1 MRKRFNS
8 GLLATVGFAGFLAFA
23 PQLAMA
29 KESGADDRDLIA
41 ISSFSGA
48 FLAARAAEADNDFES
63 AIDYYERALA
73 FQPDNQAIQ
82 QSLLLALVAEGRFD
96 DALPYARALKSVPE
110 MERFSRLGL
119 AVDALRGEN
128 YAQAE
133 NWLKLVLESDLDR
146 LITSIM
152 SAWTELGQ
160 GQTDQALTSLEELD
174 GPDWYRLF
182 RSYHRALM
190 LAQSGQN
197 AEAEKAFDALLGDV
211 TAASA
216 GPDTYMRAAEA
227 YASWLAERGEKDK
240 ALAALE
246 NGEKYI
252 TGRAAT
258 TILREKIEA
267 GDAVAF
273 PIPDPRAGAAE
284 ILLNIATA
292 LNRGGGEPFVKL
304 YLNYALALSPDNDD
318 ILVQLASLAEQQS
331 EPEKAISF
339 YDRIKPGS
347 PWRRLAELQ
356 TGLNLADLDRHEEAE
371 TYLNAAIEKDPDDIR
386 AYLSL
391 GRVYAVQKD
400 YRSAAGVYDRAVER
414 IAEPEREHWSLF
426 YQRGIAYER
435 LKEWEKAEPNFFK
448 ALELYPDQPQVL
460 NYLGYSWVDMNMK
473 LEEGLEL
480 IGRAV
485 ELRPN
490 DGYIVDS
497 LGWAHYRLGRYEEAA
512 KELERAVSLRPEDPV
527 LNDHLGDAYW
537 RTGRK
542 LEATYQWSHARDLD
556 PEPELLAEVEKKL
569 KEGLPD
575 EEPKKL
581 AEAST
586 PEKVIVD
593 GTATPEEP
601 TSGKTA
607 EPEAPEEPKTETKA
621 VETPE
626 KAATGDAFYTIK
638 DGETLW
644 SIAVDQLGDGE
655 RFRDILAVNPDL
667 QRNPDLLRAGQE
679 IRLPPQ
685 KQ

>member
-8 GLLATVGFAGFLAFA
+8 GLLATVGLAGFLALA
-23 PQLAMA
+23 PQTGMA
-29 KESGADDRDLIA
+29 KEGGADDRDLIA

-73 FQPDNQAIQ
+73 FEPDNQGIQ

-96 DALPYARALKSVPE
+96 DALPHARALKSVPE

-119 AVDALRGEN
+119 AVDALRKEK

-152 SAWTELGQ
+152 STWTELGQ
-160 GQTDQALTSLEELD
+160 GRADEALKALGDLE

-182 RSYHRALM
+182 QSYHRALM
-190 LAQSGQN
+190 LAQSGRD

-211 TAASA
+211 SAASA

-227 YASWLAERGEKDK
+227 YAAWLAGRGEKDK
-240 ALAALE
+240 ALAALDK
-246 NGEKYI
+246 GETYI

-267 GDAVAF
+267 DETVAF
-273 PIPDPRAGAAE
+273 PVPDPRAGAAE

-318 ILVQLASLAEQQS
+318 ILIQLASLAEQQS
-331 EPEKAISF
+331 EPEKAIGF

-356 TGLNLADLDRHEEAE
+356 TGLNLADLDRHDEAE

-400 YRSAAGVYDRAVER
+400 FRSAAGVYDRAVAR
-414 IAEPEREHWSLF
+414 IKEPEREDWSLF

-460 NYLGYSWVDMNMK
+460 NYLGYSWVDMNIK

-537 RTGRK
+537 RTGRR

-575 EEPKKL
+575 KEAKRVAEVSSPETVISDETGVSEATPSGETDEPKS
-581 AEAST
+581 EA
-586 PEKVIVD
+586 K
-593 GTATPEEP
+593 
-601 TSGKTA
+601 
-607 EPEAPEEPKTETKA
+607 APDA
-621 VETPE
+621 AE
-626 KAATGDAFYTIK
+626 KAAMGDAMYTIK
-638 DGETLW
+638 PGETLW
-644 SIAVDQLGDGE
+644 SIAVEQLGDGE
-655 RFRDILAVNPDL
+655 RFREILAINPDL
-667 QRNPDLLRAGQE
+667 RRNPDLLRAGQE
-679 IRLPPQ
+679 IRLPE
-685 KQ
+685 

>member
-8 GLLATVGFAGFLAFA
+8 GLLATVGLAGFLALA
-23 PQLAMA
+23 PQTGMA
-29 KESGADDRDLIA
+29 KEGGADDRDLIA

-73 FQPDNQAIQ
+73 FEPDNQGIQ

-96 DALPYARALKSVPE
+96 DALPHARALKSVPE

-119 AVDALRGEN
+119 AVDALRKEK

-152 SAWTELGQ
+152 STWTELGQ
-160 GQTDQALTSLEELD
+160 GRADEALKALGDLE

-182 RSYHRALM
+182 QSYHRALM
-190 LAQSGQN
+190 LAQSGRD

-211 TAASA
+211 SAASA

-227 YASWLAERGEKDK
+227 YAAWLVGRGEKDK

-246 NGEKYI
+246 KGETYI

-267 GDAVAF
+267 DEPVAF
-273 PIPDPRAGAAE
+273 PVPDPRAGAAE

-318 ILVQLASLAEQQS
+318 ILIQLASLAEQQS
-331 EPEKAISF
+331 EPEKAIGF

-356 TGLNLADLDRHEEAE
+356 TGLNLADLDRHDEAE

-400 YRSAAGVYDRAVER
+400 FRSAAGVYDRAVAR
-414 IAEPEREHWSLF
+414 IKEPEREDWSLF

-460 NYLGYSWVDMNMK
+460 NYLGYSWVDMNIK

-537 RTGRK
+537 RTGRR

-575 EEPKKL
+575 KEAKRVAEVSSPETVISDETGVSEATPSGETDEPKS
-581 AEAST
+581 EA
-586 PEKVIVD
+586 K
-593 GTATPEEP
+593 
-601 TSGKTA
+601 
-607 EPEAPEEPKTETKA
+607 APDA
-621 VETPE
+621 AE
-626 KAATGDAFYTIK
+626 KAAMGDAMYTIK
-638 DGETLW
+638 PGETLW
-644 SIAVDQLGDGE
+644 SIAVEQLGDGE
-655 RFRDILAVNPDL
+655 RFREILAINPDL
-667 QRNPDLLRAGQE
+667 RRNPDLLRAGQE
-679 IRLPPQ
+679 IRLPE
-685 KQ
+685 

>member
-8 GLLATVGFAGFLAFA
+8 GLLTTVGLAGFLALA
-23 PQLAMA
+23 PQTGMA
-29 KESGADDRDLIA
+29 KEGGADDRDLIA

-48 FLAARAAEADNDFES
+48 FLAARAAEADNDFGS

-73 FQPDNQAIQ
+73 FEPDNQGIQ

-96 DALPYARALKSVPE
+96 DALPHARALKSVPE

-119 AVDALRGEN
+119 AVDALRNEK

-152 SAWTELGQ
+152 STWTELGQ
-160 GQTDQALTSLEELD
+160 GRADEALKTLGDLE

-182 RSYHRALM
+182 QSYHRALM
-190 LAQSGQN
+190 LAQSGRD

-211 TAASA
+211 SAASA

-227 YASWLAERGEKDK
+227 YAAWLAGRGEKDK
-240 ALAALE
+240 ALAALDK
-246 NGEKYI
+246 GETYI

-267 GDAVAF
+267 DETVAF
-273 PIPDPRAGAAE
+273 PVPDPRAGAAE

-318 ILVQLASLAEQQS
+318 ILIQLASLAEQQS
-331 EPEKAISF
+331 EPEKAIGF

-356 TGLNLADLDRHEEAE
+356 TGLNLADLDRHDEAE

-400 YRSAAGVYDRAVER
+400 FRSAAGVYDRAVAR
-414 IAEPEREHWSLF
+414 IKEPEREDWSLF

-460 NYLGYSWVDMNMK
+460 NYLGYSWVDMNIK

-537 RTGRK
+537 RTGRR

-575 EEPKKL
+575 KEPERVAEVSPAETVVSDETGVSEATPVGETGEPADEPKS
-581 AEAST
+581 EA
-586 PEKVIVD
+586 K
-593 GTATPEEP
+593 
-601 TSGKTA
+601 
-607 EPEAPEEPKTETKA
+607 APDA
-621 VETPE
+621 AE
-626 KAATGDAFYTIK
+626 KAAMGDAMYTIK
-638 DGETLW
+638 PGETLW
-644 SIAVDQLGDGE
+644 SIAVGQLGDGE
-655 RFRDILAVNPDL
+655 RFREILAINPDL
-667 QRNPDLLRAGQE
+667 RRNPDLLRAGQE

-685 KQ
+685 DQ

>member
-8 GLLATVGFAGFLAFA
+8 GLLATVGLAGFLALA
-23 PQLAMA
+23 PQTGMA
-29 KESGADDRDLIA
+29 KEGGADDRDLIA

-73 FQPDNQAIQ
+73 FEPDNQGIQ

-96 DALPYARALKSVPE
+96 DALPHARALKSVPE

-119 AVDALRGEN
+119 AVDALRNEK

-152 SAWTELGQ
+152 STWTELGQ
-160 GQTDQALTSLEELD
+160 GRADEALKALGDLE

-182 RSYHRALM
+182 QSYHRALM
-190 LAQSGQN
+190 LAQSGRD

-227 YASWLAERGEKDK
+227 YAAWLAGRGEKDK

-246 NGEKYI
+246 KGETYI

-267 GDAVAF
+267 GETVVF
-273 PIPDPRAGAAE
+273 PVPDPRAGAAE

-318 ILVQLASLAEQQS
+318 ILIQLASLAEQQS

-356 TGLNLADLDRHEEAE
+356 TGLNLADLDRHDEAE

-400 YRSAAGVYDRAVER
+400 FRSAAGVYDRAVAR
-414 IAEPEREHWSLF
+414 IKEPEREDWSLF

-460 NYLGYSWVDMNMK
+460 NYLGYSWVDMNIK

-537 RTGRK
+537 RTGRR

-575 EEPKKL
+575 KEAKRVAEVSSPETVISDEAGVSEATPSGETDEPKS
-581 AEAST
+581 EA
-586 PEKVIVD
+586 K
-593 GTATPEEP
+593 
-601 TSGKTA
+601 
-607 EPEAPEEPKTETKA
+607 APDA
-621 VETPE
+621 AE
-626 KAATGDAFYTIK
+626 KAAMGDAMYTIK
-638 DGETLW
+638 PGETLW
-644 SIAVDQLGDGE
+644 SIAVEQLGDGE
-655 RFRDILAVNPDL
+655 RFREILAINPDL
-667 QRNPDLLRAGQE
+667 RRNPDLLRAGQE
-679 IRLPPQ
+679 IRLPE
-685 KQ
+685 

>member
-1 MRKRFNS
+1 MRKRFKT
-8 GLLATVGFAGFLAFA
+8 GLFATVSLAGFLAVSAQAGFA
-23 PQLAMA
+23 
-29 KESGADDRDLIA
+29 KGGGANDEDLIA

-48 FLAARAAEADNDFES
+48 FLAGRAAEADNDLDS
-63 AIDYYERALA
+63 AIDYYERALS
-73 FQPDNQAIQ
+73 FEPDNLAIQ

-96 DALPYARALKSVPE
+96 DALPHARALKSVPE

-119 AVDALRGEN
+119 AVDALRNEN

-146 LITSIM
+146 LITAIM
-152 SAWTELGQ
+152 SAWAEAGQ
-160 GQTDQALTSLEELD
+160 GAFDDAVKSLADLD
-174 GPDWYRLF
+174 GPEWYKLF
-182 RSYHRALM
+182 KSYHIALI
-190 LAQSGQN
+190 LVQEGDDEA
-197 AEAEKAFDALLGDV
+197 AEVAFKAILDDV

-216 GPDTYMRAAEA
+216 GPDTYMRSIEA
-227 YASWLAERGEKDK
+227 YAAWLAGRGEKEK
-240 ALAALE
+240 ALATLDRGE
-246 NGEKYI
+246 NYI

-258 TILREKIEA
+258 ITMRQKIKADEK
-267 GDAVAF
+267 VAF
-273 PIPDPRAGAAE
+273 PVADPREGAAE

-318 ILVQLASLAEQQS
+318 IVIQLASLAEQQS
-331 EPEKAISF
+331 EPEKAIA
-339 YDRIKPGS
+339 YYERIGPGS

-356 TGLNLADLDRHEEAE
+356 TGLNLADLDRHDEAE
-371 TYLNAAIEKDPDDIR
+371 SFLKAAIEKDPDDIR

-391 GRVYAVQKD
+391 GRVFAVQED
-400 YRSAAGVYDRAVER
+400 YRSAAEVYDEAVTR
-414 IAEPEREHWSLF
+414 IGEPQREDWSLF

-435 LKEWEKAEPNFFK
+435 LKEWDKAEPNFFK

-480 IGRAV
+480 ISRAV

-497 LGWAHYRLGRYEEAA
+497 LGWAHYRLGRYEEAT
-512 KELERAVSLRPEDPV
+512 KELERAVQLRPEDPV

-542 LEATYQWSHARDLD
+542 LEATYQWAHARDLD
-556 PEPELLAEVEKKL
+556 PDPDLLAEVEKKL

-575 EEPKKL
+575 KEPKRI
-581 AEAST
+581 AEASST
-586 PEKVIVD
+586 GD
-593 GTATPEEP
+593 DTGGAQATDAMPDAGA
-601 TSGKTA
+601 T
-607 EPEAPEEPKTETKA
+607 EPEPEPESEPEDRTTEPQAPEN
-621 VETPE
+621 
-626 KAATGDAFYTIK
+626 GDAGDVMYTIK
-638 DGETLW
+638 PGETLW
-644 SIAVDQLGDGE
+644 SIAADQLGDGE
-655 RFRDILAVNPDL
+655 RFRDILAINPDL

-679 IRLPPQ
+679 IRLPE
-685 KQ
+685 

>member
-8 GLLATVGFAGFLAFA
+8 GLLATVGLAGFLALA
-23 PQLAMA
+23 PQTGMA
-29 KESGADDRDLIA
+29 KEGGADDRDLIA

-73 FQPDNQAIQ
+73 FEPDNQGIQ

-96 DALPYARALKSVPE
+96 DALPHARALKSVPE

-119 AVDALRGEN
+119 AVDALRNEK

-152 SAWTELGQ
+152 STWTELGQ
-160 GQTDQALTSLEELD
+160 GRADEALKTLGDLE

-182 RSYHRALM
+182 QSYHRALM
-190 LAQSGQN
+190 LAQSGRD

-211 TAASA
+211 SAASA

-227 YASWLAERGEKDK
+227 YAAWLAGRGEKDK
-240 ALAALE
+240 ALAALDK
-246 NGEKYI
+246 GETYI

-267 GDAVAF
+267 DETVAF
-273 PIPDPRAGAAE
+273 PVPDPRAGAAE

-318 ILVQLASLAEQQS
+318 ILIQLASLAEQQS
-331 EPEKAISF
+331 EPEKAIGF

-356 TGLNLADLDRHEEAE
+356 TGLNLADLDRHDEAE

-400 YRSAAGVYDRAVER
+400 FRSAAGVYDRAVAR
-414 IAEPEREHWSLF
+414 IKEPEREDWSLF

-460 NYLGYSWVDMNMK
+460 NYLGYSWVDMNIK

-537 RTGRK
+537 RTGRR

-575 EEPKKL
+575 KEAKRVAEVSSPETVISDEAGVSEATPSGETDEPKS
-581 AEAST
+581 EA
-586 PEKVIVD
+586 K
-593 GTATPEEP
+593 
-601 TSGKTA
+601 
-607 EPEAPEEPKTETKA
+607 APDA
-621 VETPE
+621 AE
-626 KAATGDAFYTIK
+626 KAAMGDAMYTIK
-638 DGETLW
+638 PGETLW
-644 SIAVDQLGDGE
+644 SIAVEQLGDGE
-655 RFRDILAVNPDL
+655 RFREILAINPDL
-667 QRNPDLLRAGQE
+667 RRNPDLLRAGQE
-679 IRLPPQ
+679 IRLPE
-685 KQ
+685 

>member
-8 GLLATVGFAGFLAFA
+8 GLLATVGLAGFLALA
-23 PQLAMA
+23 PQTGMA
-29 KESGADDRDLIA
+29 KEGGADDRDLIA

-73 FQPDNQAIQ
+73 FEPDNQGIQ

-96 DALPYARALKSVPE
+96 DALPHARALKSVPE

-119 AVDALRGEN
+119 AVDALRKEK

-152 SAWTELGQ
+152 STWTELGQ
-160 GQTDQALTSLEELD
+160 GRADEALKTLGDLE

-182 RSYHRALM
+182 QSYHRALM
-190 LAQSGQN
+190 LAQSGRD

-211 TAASA
+211 SAASA

-227 YASWLAERGEKDK
+227 YAAWLVGRGEKDK

-246 NGEKYI
+246 KGETYI

-267 GDAVAF
+267 DEPVAF
-273 PIPDPRAGAAE
+273 PVPDPRAGAAE

-318 ILVQLASLAEQQS
+318 ILIQLASLAEQQS
-331 EPEKAISF
+331 EPEKAIGF

-356 TGLNLADLDRHEEAE
+356 TGLNLADLDRHDEAE

-400 YRSAAGVYDRAVER
+400 FRSAAGVYDRAVAR
-414 IAEPEREHWSLF
+414 IKEPEREDWSLF

-460 NYLGYSWVDMNMK
+460 NYLGYSWVDMNIK

-537 RTGRK
+537 RTGRR

-575 EEPKKL
+575 KEAKRVAEVSSPETVISDETGVSEATPSGETDEPKS
-581 AEAST
+581 EA
-586 PEKVIVD
+586 K
-593 GTATPEEP
+593 
-601 TSGKTA
+601 
-607 EPEAPEEPKTETKA
+607 APDA
-621 VETPE
+621 AE
-626 KAATGDAFYTIK
+626 KAAMGDAMYTIK
-638 DGETLW
+638 PGETLW
-644 SIAVDQLGDGE
+644 SIAVEQLGDGE
-655 RFRDILAVNPDL
+655 RFREILAINPDL
-667 QRNPDLLRAGQE
+667 RRNPDLLRAGQE
-679 IRLPPQ
+679 IRLPE
-685 KQ
+685 